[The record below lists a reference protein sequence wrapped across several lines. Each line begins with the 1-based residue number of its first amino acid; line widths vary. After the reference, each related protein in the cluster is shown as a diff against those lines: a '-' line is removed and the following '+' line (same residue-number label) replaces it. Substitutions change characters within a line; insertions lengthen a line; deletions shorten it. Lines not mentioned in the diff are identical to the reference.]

1 LTIEVGDLQKSKAE
15 DVKLDNHITEVNT
28 QNGKNDVRFY
38 DIKAEARALKEDTQ
52 KDFTD
57 IRSDL
62 TALIEKKQAKTDF
75 STLKEL
81 VDEID
86 DLQKTHEIR
95 INGNENRSKKNKEM
109 TDSHHTKIDSLE
121 KDVSSLETKVTDN
134 HNLFEKHDA
143 NTDVHGKL
151 EASKLVI
158 NANATKALA
167 EKLEKEMAG
176 MKKNVTRNTEDT

>member
-75 STLKEL
+75 STLKEK

-95 INGNENRSKKNKEM
+95 INGNENRSKKNEKK
-109 TDSHHTKIDSLE
+109 TDDNKQKYDSQQ
-121 KDVSSLETKVTDN
+121 
-134 HNLFEKHDA
+134 
-143 NTDVHGKL
+143 
-151 EASKLVI
+151 
-158 NANATKALA
+158 
-167 EKLEKEMAG
+167 
-176 MKKNVTRNTEDT
+176 TEIV